1 MLCFSSRKISQWVFD
16 QIQDA
21 MNMDGNSLKI
31 VIIEDEPDTAEMYAE
46 MMRISG
52 YEVVKHFG
60 GLSAVA
66 QLVDQ
71 KPDGVVLDLMMP
83 DLSGMEVLHYIK
95 AQPSLAEL
103 PVIIVSAKTMPDDV
117 EAGLKAGA
125 TAYLTKPVSFS
136 DLRFVIDEAVSQS
149 EGDKGPN

>member
-1 MLCFSSRKISQWVFD
+1 M
-16 QIQDA
+16 
-21 MNMDGNSLKI
+21 KI

-52 YEVVKHFG
+52 YEVVKYFG

-71 KPDGVVLDLMMP
+71 QPDVVVLDLMMP
-83 DLSGMEVLHYIK
+83 DLSGLEVLNYIK
-95 AQPSLAEL
+95 EQPGLSSL
-103 PVIIVSAKTMPDDV
+103 PVIIVSAKTMPEDV

-125 TAYLTKPVSFS
+125 VAYLTKPVSFS
-136 DLRFVIDEAVSQS
+136 DMRVAVEQAVSRS
-149 EGDKGPN
+149 ADIEGSN